1 MSWKTCP
8 CRWPILYQFEW
19 LLSASNLYLNDTK
32 WFTTH
37 KISKS
42 MQGNEIVH
50 RSKILE
56 PLICKIPKQIIMKD
70 KHINVKSI
78 KKTKSGFL

>member
-1 MSWKTCP
+1 
-8 CRWPILYQFEW
+8 
-19 LLSASNLYLNDTK
+19 
-32 WFTTH
+32 
-37 KISKS
+37 

-70 KHINVKSI
+70 KHINVRSI
-78 KKTKSGFL
+78 KKQKVASYRAITI